1 VRASAPLHGLIEPIE
16 RALASVDPDLPFSGF
31 YAMQDILAKTLA
43 MQRVEV
49 ALLGVMAGS
58 ALLLS
63 AVGIFSLGANMVTQR
78 THEIGVRMAL
88 GSTIGEAMVQI
99 GRSGVGATI
108 LGLLL
113 GLVACAG
120 ALRVMR
126 SVLYGVGV
134 YDAPTIIA
142 VIVILAV
149 VTLIATT
156 IPTLRVARI
165 DPAQTL
171 REE

>member
-1 VRASAPLHGLIEPIE
+1 MQH
-16 RALASVDPDLPFSGF
+16 ALASVDPNLPFSGF
-31 YAMQDILAKTLA
+31 YSMHDVLAKTLA

-49 ALLGVMAGS
+49 ALLGVMAGL

-63 AVGIFSLGANMVTQR
+63 AIGIFALVANMVTQR

-88 GSTIGEAMVQI
+88 GSTISEAMVQI
-99 GRSGVGATI
+99 GRSGAGAAV

-113 GLVACAG
+113 GLAACTG
-120 ALRVMR
+120 TLRVMR

-134 YDAPTIIA
+134 YDAQTIVA
-142 VIVILAV
+142 VILTLAA
-149 VTLIATT
+149 VTFIATT
-156 IPTLRVARI
+156 VPTLRIARI

-171 REE
+171 RQE